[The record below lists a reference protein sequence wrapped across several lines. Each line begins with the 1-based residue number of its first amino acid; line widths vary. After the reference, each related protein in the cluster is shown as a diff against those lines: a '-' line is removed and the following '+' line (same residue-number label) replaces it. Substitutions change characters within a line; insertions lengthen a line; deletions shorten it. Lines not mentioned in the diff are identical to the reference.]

1 MCEKESEMQEPNKLA
16 DTSAVPKKD
25 EYIVQELSSE
35 NKALSIK
42 VNVLD
47 DLNGQ
52 FEERTASRYLLGFV
66 NKVNHPRRKENQ
78 KVPCSNNVAK
88 LKENEGQDSSLVET
102 DVCRSLNSQSASH
115 DVEHQDLD
123 TNDSPPFSC
132 FTSSSSSSSSS
143 SLTSSSP
150 SSSLSTLFP
159 LLSSPSL
166 DSCPQTDE
174 ECSTSSSEDCD
185 KQDAPVTTLPNADS
199 EGQEREVASTKCA
212 CTPRA
217 SRETRRRMKLDC
229 LRASLLD
236 LKRKN
241 AIERRALEMELKR
254 LQCEQYRLNKESEC
268 DKVKLAEAKARLQ
281 MAVYQQQSL
290 SPRDKVED

>member
-1 MCEKESEMQEPNKLA
+1 MCEKESKMQEPNKLA

-52 FEERTASRYLLGFV
+52 CEERVCEQGEPPPKKGKSESPLLEHCG
-66 NKVNHPRRKENQ
+66 ET
-78 KVPCSNNVAK
+78 
-88 LKENEGQDSSLVET
+88 KENEGQDSSLVET
-102 DVCRSLNSQSASH
+102 DLCRSLNSRSASH